1 MNKVFGSIE
10 GERAEQ
16 KAMER
21 EKAKEKKRS
30 GRK

>member
-1 MNKVFGSIE
+1 MKKVFGSIE

-16 KAMER
+16 KVMER
-21 EKAKEKKRS
+21 EKSRDKKRS